1 MSKKD
6 GAVFAKSLFGYK
18 KRDVNEYIRL
28 ADESNSEKVKEY
40 ETRINE
46 LEETLSKE
54 RTSYQSQVKS
64 LSDEKDDATKKAE
77 IAKLEF
83 NSKLADCEVKCAS
96 FIKLADAATLRAESA
111 EALVNELSAQLEIQR
126 TEMNA
131 LKAKSETDEKQISQ
145 LNAAIVSLSS
155 FEEKERAEKTKFF
168 KLRRPGFFKINRK

>member
-28 ADESNSEKVKEY
+28 ADESHSAKIKEY

-54 RTSYQSQVKS
+54 RASYQSQVKS

-77 IAKLEF
+77 IAKL
-83 NSKLADCEVKCAS
+83 KQ
-96 FIKLADAATLRAESA
+96 
-111 EALVNELSAQLEIQR
+111 AQ
-126 TEMNA
+126 
-131 LKAKSETDEKQISQ
+131 KK
-145 LNAAIVSLSS
+145 
-155 FEEKERAEKTKFF
+155 
-168 KLRRPGFFKINRK
+168 G